1 MLNMKNKPNY
11 GFPLSYIFYRAFFL
25 FVIALI
31 FFGLIVIGVS
41 VYIVLLTSLC
51 IFSIFVYCGIIQFKK
66 QFLEKRKA
74 LLKKFIEI
82 ADLKGDETVL
92 DLGTGSGFLAIGF
105 TKHLKNGKSI
115 ALDKYSLKSVNLKTQ
130 ITTTLKTNFIGNTLK
145 NAKENAK
152 IENVQNKCRF
162 LESDVTNPLKFK
174 DKSFDIIVSSQLLY
188 CISKNKRFA
197 VFEEVDRV
205 LKKNGKIIFFE
216 SISFY
221 NWNIDEAKNFFE
233 NKGYKIELIQTDEFK
248 TCCILFGKK

>member
-11 GFPLSYIFYRAFFL
+11 GFPLSYIFYRAFSL

-31 FFGLIVIGVS
+31 FFGLIVIGIS
-41 VYIVLLTSLC
+41 IYIVLLTSLC
-51 IFSIFVYCGIIQFKK
+51 IFSIFVYYLIIQFKK

-82 ADLKGDETVL
+82 ADIKGDEKVL

-105 TKHLKNGKSI
+105 AKHLKNGKSMG
-115 ALDKYSLKSVNLKTQ
+115 LDKYSLKSINLKTQ
-130 ITTTLKTNFIGNTLK
+130 IATTIKTNFIGNTLK

-152 IENVQNKCRF
+152 IENVENKCEF
-162 LESDVTNPLKFK
+162 IESDITNPLKFK
-174 DKSFDIIVSSQLLY
+174 DEYFNIIVSSQLLY
-188 CISKNKRFA
+188 CISKNKRPV

-205 LKKNGKIIFFE
+205 LKKDGKIIFFE
-216 SISFY
+216 SKSFW
-221 NWNIDEAKNFFE
+221 NWNINEAKDFFE
-233 NKGYKIELIQTDEFK
+233 NKGYKIELTQTNEFK